1 MFGEKEYNIIR
12 DIVRDKV
19 RDIVYIIYNVEIG
32 LVTRRHVVNYDHYS
46 LSICKSLS
54 NLASVSTLGVTY
66 KIYCVEHTKPHKTQR
81 ETIIEFY
88 CGEMVDE

>member
-1 MFGEKEYNIIR
+1 M
-12 DIVRDKV
+12 
-19 RDIVYIIYNVEIG
+19 
-32 LVTRRHVVNYDHYS
+32 VNYDHYS
-46 LSICKSLS
+46 LSICKSFS

-66 KIYCVEHTKPHKTQR
+66 KIYCVEHTKPHKAQR